1 MPSSST
7 LNTVALVAL
16 AGSIW
21 LPASPARDGLRFL
34 VLGYW
39 AIYSVLRFKAGYLRR
54 RPHWTAASWRQ
65 FAIGCS
71 IPVCAFV
78 ALGGILTVFALE
90 LPIIGDPGSMPR
102 RFWATAVGVLVVI
115 GGAGLSV
122 VRRWLAKGEPE
133 QQFELPRW
141 FGRRRPDR
149 AV

>member
-7 LNTVALVAL
+7 LNTLALIAL
-16 AGSIW
+16 AGSFW

-39 AIYSVLRFKAGYLRR
+39 VIYSILQFRAGYLRR
-54 RPHWTAASWRQ
+54 RPHWTTDSWRQ

-71 IPVCAFV
+71 IPAGALV
-78 ALGGILTVFALE
+78 ALGSILTIFALE
-90 LPIIGDPGSMPR
+90 LPIVGEPGSPPR
-102 RFWATAVGVLVVI
+102 RVWATAVGTLAVI
-115 GGAGLSV
+115 GGVGLSV
-122 VRRWLAKGEPE
+122 VRRWLAKGEPD